1 MIKPLKKLGIEG
13 TLLSII
19 KTIYGKP
26 TAKII
31 LNRENPKSFPL
42 IVRNDTSVSTIPTLI
57 QYSTRIPDQ
66 RNKTGERN
74 KKDSNREGK
83 SQIIPIFQIL

>member
-57 QYSTRIPDQ
+57 QYSTRIPSQ
-66 RNKTGERN
+66 SSKTKERN
-74 KKDSNREGK
+74 KSNSNREGRT
-83 SQIIPIFQIL
+83 QVIPI